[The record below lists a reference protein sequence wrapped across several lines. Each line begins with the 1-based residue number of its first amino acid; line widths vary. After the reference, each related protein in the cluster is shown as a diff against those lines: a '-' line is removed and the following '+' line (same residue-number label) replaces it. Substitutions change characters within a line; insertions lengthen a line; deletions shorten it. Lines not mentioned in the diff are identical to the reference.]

1 MQEKWWYQTQVKYYS
16 RWWIHQARMHKT
28 LWKTC
33 QLRQSQ
39 ITDKPYMQQLR
50 QHKDYLETQTIGKTS
65 ANHHQPQS
73 AASLTNPPLHLK
85 LHSHSYQPP
94 LHLALSN
101 AQVCVSVTGREREP
115 ARASNSLRL
124 VPTVGLQPQPAATAT
139 SAPRQ
144 LSPAHSTPA
153 LHQWACSLS
162 PQPRQRH
169 VSFFIPDL
177 TISERVLL

>member
-65 ANHHQPQS
+65 AYHHQPQS

-115 ARASNSLRL
+115 ARASNSLTDDQVSTAAGRRSSWF
-124 VPTVGLQPQPAATAT
+124 PPQRMPAGTR
-139 SAPRQ
+139 PNPPVEVRIGN
-144 LSPAHSTPA
+144 P
-153 LHQWACSLS
+153 
-162 PQPRQRH
+162 
-169 VSFFIPDL
+169 
-177 TISERVLL
+177 